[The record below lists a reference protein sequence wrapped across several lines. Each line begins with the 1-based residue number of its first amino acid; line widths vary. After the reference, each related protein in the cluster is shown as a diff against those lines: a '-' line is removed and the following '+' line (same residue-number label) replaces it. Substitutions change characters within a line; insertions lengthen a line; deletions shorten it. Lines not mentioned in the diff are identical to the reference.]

1 MAEIPTP
8 PRPTPPEHFALP
20 RYEPGNEPRGAHGS
34 SVRPP
39 NDRSEG
45 TAVGA
50 LVCALIPSVITNLV
64 GIGLAISV
72 LNKPYGG
79 RFNGRGKAIA
89 ALVIAPIWIVVTIAL
104 IVIADEVEADRD
116 PTDGAVIE
124 EGRLSPTDLQ
134 VGDCLSD
141 PVELGVATTS
151 VDVVPCDTPHRGEVF
166 HVFEIPEGP
175 WPGVDEVARFSAG
188 GCAAAF
194 ETFIGITIDL
204 TTLDG
209 ASFQPVEETWAEDR
223 RVQCIVTTAEPRPGT
238 LEGSG
243 L

>member
-1 MAEIPTP
+1 MAEIPMP
-8 PRPTPPEHFALP
+8 PRPTPPERFELP
-20 RYEPGNEPRGAHGS
+20 RYVPSSEHHGTHGAP
-34 SVRPP
+34 VRPP

-124 EGRLSPTDLQ
+124 EGRLAPADLQ
-134 VGDCLSD
+134 VGDCLSEL
-141 PVELGVATTS
+141 VELGVMTTS
-151 VDVVPCDTPHRGEVF
+151 VDVVPCDTPHLGEVY
-166 HVFEIPEGP
+166 HVFELPAGP
-175 WPGVDEVARFSAG
+175 WPGVDEVERFAVG
-188 GCAAAF
+188 GCTAAF
-194 ETFIGITIDL
+194 ETFVGTTVDL

-209 ASFQPVEETWAEDR
+209 ASFQPVEKSWAQDR
-223 RVQCIVTTAEPRPGT
+223 SVRCIVTTAEPRRGT

>member
-1 MAEIPTP
+1 MADLPEP
-8 PRPTPPEHFALP
+8 PRPTPPERFVLP
-20 RYEPGNEPRGAHGS
+20 RFEPGNEPHGVHGG

-124 EGRLSPTDLQ
+124 EGQLAPVDLQ
-134 VGDCLSD
+134 VGDCLKE
-141 PVELGVATTS
+141 PVPFDVATTS
-151 VDVVPCDTPHRGEVF
+151 VDVVPCSSPHRGEVF
-166 HVFEIPEGP
+166 HVFELPEGP
-175 WPGVDEVARFSAG
+175 WPGVDEVDRFSTG
-188 GCAAAF
+188 GCTAAF

-204 TTLDG
+204 STLDG
-209 ASFQPVEETWAEDR
+209 ASFQPVEESWALDR
-223 RVQCIVTTAEPRPGT
+223 HVQCLVTTAEPRQGT